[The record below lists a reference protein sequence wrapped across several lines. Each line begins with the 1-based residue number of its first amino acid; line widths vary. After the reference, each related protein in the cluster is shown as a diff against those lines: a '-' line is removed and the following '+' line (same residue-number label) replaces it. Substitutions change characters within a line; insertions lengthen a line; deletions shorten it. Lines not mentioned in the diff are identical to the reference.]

1 MVDTG
6 LCMIMCEYLTGCNG
20 SREQCGRS
28 LDRLL
33 HALRESVSLSGDPE
47 DWQPVKHPSL
57 GQRNQYL
64 RFWPCMYASQ
74 QTSSRGTIDGLGGGL
89 SKVDGV
95 AYE

>member
-33 HALRESVSLSGDPE
+33 HALRESVSLSGDP
-47 DWQPVKHPSL
+47 
-57 GQRNQYL
+57 
-64 RFWPCMYASQ
+64 CMYASQ